1 MRKYRK
7 ALGIGMLSL
16 MVLGA
21 AACGKKADT
30 TTEATEKVTM
40 ASESTEKTTEAE
52 KETRETLEIQGSEEE
67 SQKESSAEKETEKKV
82 SDLQILADQVKKAVA
97 DQDLEAM
104 ADLVAYPIGI
114 VSPDGEGIEI
124 ANKDEFLKLKPE
136 DIFTDRLRN
145 VIRDIDTSKMET
157 DKDDLATMG
166 EGTIHIALGMTE
178 EGNLKVVAISR

>member
-1 MRKYRK
+1 
-7 ALGIGMLSL
+7 MLSL

-30 TTEATEKVTM
+30 QTEATETEKVTM
-40 ASESTEKTTEAE
+40 APESTEKTTETE
-52 KETRETLEIQGSEEE
+52 KATLEIQGSEAE
-67 SQKESSAEKETEKKV
+67 SKKESASEKETEKKV

-114 VSPDGEGIEI
+114 VSPDGEGIEV
-124 ANKDEFLKLKPE
+124 ANKEEFLKLKPE

>member
-52 KETRETLEIQGSEEE
+52 KETKETLEIQGSEEE

-124 ANKDEFLKLKPE
+124 V
-136 DIFTDRLRN
+136 TDRLRN